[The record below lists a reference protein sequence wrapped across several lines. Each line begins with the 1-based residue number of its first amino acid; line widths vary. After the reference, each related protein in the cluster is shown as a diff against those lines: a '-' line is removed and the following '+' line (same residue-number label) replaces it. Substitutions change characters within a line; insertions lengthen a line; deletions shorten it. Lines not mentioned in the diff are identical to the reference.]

1 MAAPPL
7 GSAAER
13 HWTEEKERA
22 LIAFFSSESTP
33 PTATCQLR
41 GFNLRLQL
49 PDFVADSRSE
59 GATLIV
65 ATVARRRLLAMATS
79 NLSPVL
85 RCSSYKTPTTDSS
98 SSSLSFVH
106 KLNLNE

>member
-49 PDFVADSRSE
+49 PDFCCRQSVGGRNVNC
-59 GATLIV
+59 G
-65 ATVARRRLLAMATS
+65 
-79 NLSPVL
+79 N
-85 RCSSYKTPTTDSS
+85 RCSTTTVSNGDQQPESS
-98 SSSLSFVH
+98 SPLFFLQDANDRFFFFFSVFCS
-106 KLNLNE
+106 